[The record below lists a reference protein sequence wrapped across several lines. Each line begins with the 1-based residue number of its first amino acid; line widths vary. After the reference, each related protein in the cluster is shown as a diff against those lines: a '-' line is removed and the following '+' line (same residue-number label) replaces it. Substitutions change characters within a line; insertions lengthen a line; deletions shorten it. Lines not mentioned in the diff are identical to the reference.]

1 MVRVCGHVLVV
12 VLITHFS
19 LPAVP
24 HFKLTE
30 VPSQGVVFEIQNDF
44 LTLLKMS

>member
-24 HFKLTE
+24 HFE
-30 VPSQGVVFEIQNDF
+30 VLLDGFEFQNDF
-44 LTLLKMS
+44 

>member
-24 HFKLTE
+24 HE
-30 VPSQGVVFEIQNDF
+30 VLLDGFEFQNDF
-44 LTLLKMS
+44 